1 MVDDFD
7 VVLQNG
13 GSAYRAWARL
23 SMGCASTVAAMLPQ
37 KQPMAAAQQP
47 TAAASLDTSTVV
59 RPLPFDVP
67 PSQSLKIQYRY
78 TLTIYSILK

>member
-23 SMGCASTVAAMLPQ
+23 SMGCALPQ

-59 RPLPFDVP
+59 RPLMYP
-67 PSQSLKIQYRY
+67 PPKVSK
-78 TLTIYSILK
+78 YSIDIH

>member
-37 KQPMAAAQQP
+37 QQP
-47 TAAASLDTSTVV
+47 VAAASLDTSTVI
-59 RPLPFDVP
+59 RHLPFNIP
-67 PSQSLKIQYRY
+67 PSQSLK
-78 TLTIYSILK
+78 T

>member
-59 RPLPFDVP
+59 RP
-67 PSQSLKIQYRY
+67 SQSLKIQYRY

>member
-23 SMGCASTVAAMLPQ
+23 SMGCASMVAAMLPQ
-37 KQPMAAAQQP
+37 QQP
-47 TAAASLDTSTVV
+47 VAAASLDTSTVV
-59 RPLPFDVP
+59 RPLMYP
-67 PSQSLKIQYRY
+67 PPKVSK
-78 TLTIYSILK
+78 YSIDIH